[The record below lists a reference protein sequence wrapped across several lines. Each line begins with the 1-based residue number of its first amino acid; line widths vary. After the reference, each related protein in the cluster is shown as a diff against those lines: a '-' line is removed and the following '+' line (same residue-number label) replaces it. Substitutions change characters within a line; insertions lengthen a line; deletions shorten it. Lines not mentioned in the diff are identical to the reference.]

1 MQTLLETQTGLKP
14 KTCSKC
20 GKTKY
25 LPVDFYKNAAQPG
38 GFSNNCKA
46 CQNEYLKAR
55 RVASTPPPPPSSAP
69 QKTSDVQTLETISRV
84 AMLLAGKG
92 MPVKEALD
100 VAAEIVLHGL
110 TLKPL

>member
-25 LPVDFYKNAAQPG
+25 LPVDFYKNAAQHG

-55 RVASTPPPPPSSAP
+55 QVASTTPANP
-69 QKTSDVQTLETISRV
+69 QKTSDVQALETISRV

-92 MPVKEALD
+92 MPAKEALD
-100 VAAEIVLHGL
+100 VAAEIVLQGL

>member
-38 GFSNNCKA
+38 GFSNNCKT

-55 RVASTPPPPPSSAP
+55 RVASIPSSPAP
-69 QKTSDVQTLETISRV
+69 TTQKTTDVETLQSITRV
-84 AMLLAGKG
+84 ATLLVGKG
-92 MPVKEALD
+92 MHAKDALD
-100 VAAEIVLHGL
+100 VASEIVLHGH
-110 TLKPL
+110 TLKSL

>member
-55 RVASTPPPPPSSAP
+55 RVATTTPPTSP

-92 MPVKEALD
+92 MPAKEALD

-110 TLKPL
+110 TLKTL